1 MLKFFLL
8 LVVFW
13 MAVRIV
19 WRLVR
24 GVLFF
29 SSERP
34 QRSPSSFAGKQQRV
48 EDAEYEVI
56 ETHIRDEN

>member
-1 MLKFFLL
+1 
-8 LVVFW
+8 